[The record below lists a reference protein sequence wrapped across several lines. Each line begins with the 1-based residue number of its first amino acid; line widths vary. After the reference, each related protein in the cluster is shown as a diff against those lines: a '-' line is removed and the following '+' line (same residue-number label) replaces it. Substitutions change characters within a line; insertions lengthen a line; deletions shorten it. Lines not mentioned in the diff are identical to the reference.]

1 MGMRSQEFIRENIET
16 YNNLISLSILIYS
29 AKIIIFVNLKE
40 ATGHHYFLV
49 SHHLYTNEKDLPE
62 MRK

>member
-16 YNNLISLSILIYS
+16 NNNLISLSILIYS

-40 ATGHHYFLV
+40 TTGSHYFLV
-49 SHHLYTNEKDLPE
+49 SHHPYTNGKDLPE